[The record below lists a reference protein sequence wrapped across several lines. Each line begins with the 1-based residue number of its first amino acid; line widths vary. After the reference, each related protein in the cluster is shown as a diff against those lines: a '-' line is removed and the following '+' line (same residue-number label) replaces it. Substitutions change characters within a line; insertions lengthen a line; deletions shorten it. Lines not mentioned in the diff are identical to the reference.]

1 MLAMM
6 SGLKDG
12 NFRSYL
18 RRNRL
23 KTLAP
28 ILGKANEFIKSEEFE
43 RASNIRRV
51 DPEIAKEE
59 K

>member
-1 MLAMM
+1 M
-6 SGLKDG
+6 
-12 NFRSYL
+12 
-18 RRNRL
+18 